1 MTARAARLRPHL
13 ALLVLLAG
21 GVFLRALLMLEYR
34 PAVLSNPDSAR
45 FLHFAHFPDGLFE
58 DHFGP
63 SGYAAFLKATR
74 AIWDQFEATIAL
86 QHLFGIAAALLLY
99 AALRRV
105 GAPRWAALVPA
116 AIGLLWGDLVYLEH
130 SPLSESPFLVLAAGG
145 LYAAVRG
152 LDRDGRWLA
161 WLALAGA
168 LLATAWLFRNV
179 GLVLAPV
186 AVLWAL
192 AATAGPWRSR
202 LLAAGAVAGA
212 AALVIGAYVALAAI
226 DDGTTGMS
234 DVSGWNMYGRAAP
247 FADCDRFDPPEGT
260 RFLCER
266 RPASARPGSLFYL
279 WFDGSP
285 ARKRFGHPPIGDEKA
300 GEWGRAAILAQP
312 FDYLSDVLRQLPR
325 FVDPTAYRRQYT
337 GGGPFSIARRNPDAE
352 KLVRFDVERDY
363 DAAEPHVGAGVA
375 RVAEW
380 QDTQRLGGLVPGAL
394 ALLALLGPLLARG
407 AARRAATLFALA
419 GGGLVVLPAATLT
432 LLARYAAPPTP
443 LVAAAAGIGAWAVAE
458 RLREWRAKRAGRA
471 EGAAAGSPP
480 PTSGSPPP
488 ATSA

>member
-13 ALLVLLAG
+13 ALLLLVAAGVLLRG
-21 GVFLRALLMLEYR
+21 LLMLEYR

-45 FLHFAHFPDGLFE
+45 FLHFAHFEDGLFE

-74 AIWDQFEATIAL
+74 AIWDRFEATIAL

-116 AIGLLWGDLVYLEH
+116 AVGLLWGDLVYLEH
-130 SPLSESPFLVLAAGG
+130 APLSESPFVLLAAGG

-168 LLATAWLFRNV
+168 LLATAALFRNV

-186 AVLWAL
+186 AVVWAF
-192 AATAGPWRSR
+192 AASTGPWRAR
-202 LLAAGAVAGA
+202 LLSAGAVAGA
-212 AALVIGAYVALAAI
+212 AALVIGVYVAFAAI
-226 DDGTTGMS
+226 DGGTTGMS

-247 FADCDRFDPPEGT
+247 FADCERFDPPKGT

-266 RPASARPGSLFYL
+266 RPASKRPGSLFYL

-285 ARKRFGHPPIGDEKA
+285 ARARFGHPPIGNDTV

-325 FVDPTAYRRQYT
+325 FVDPSAYHRQYT
-337 GGGPFSIARRNPDAE
+337 GGGPFSIARRNPNAE
-352 KLVRFDVERDY
+352 RLVGFDVNRDY
-363 DAAEPHVGAGVA
+363 DAARLHVGGGVE

-380 QDTQRLGGLVPGAL
+380 QDTERLGGVVPGAL
-394 ALLALLGPLLARG
+394 VVLALLGPLLARG
-407 AARRAATLFALA
+407 AARRAALLFALA

-432 LLARYAAPPTP
+432 LIARYAVPPTP

-458 RLREWRAKRAGRA
+458 RLRAWRA
-471 EGAAAGSPP
+471 
-480 PTSGSPPP
+480 
-488 ATSA
+488 